1 MGIQGHVHVAF
12 RDVDDFMDDLE
23 EDQALRQN
31 VNIYF
36 NPSRRPP
43 SPELEALDAPQIGIE
58 EMLEEMTL
66 HHHQGEG
73 EEGMD

>member
-1 MGIQGHVHVAF
+1 MWLFKSVCSHVAY

-36 NPSRRPP
+36 NPRYRTP
-43 SPELEALDAPQIGIE
+43 SEQEDTDAPQIGIE

-66 HHHQGEG
+66 HP
-73 EEGMD
+73 EEGMMKD